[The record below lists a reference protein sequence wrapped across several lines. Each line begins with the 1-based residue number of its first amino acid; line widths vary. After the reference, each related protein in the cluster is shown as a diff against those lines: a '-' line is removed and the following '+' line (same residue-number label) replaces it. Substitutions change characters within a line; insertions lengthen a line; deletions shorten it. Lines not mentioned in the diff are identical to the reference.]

1 VLWAT
6 GIECYWCSP
15 EYRHLWCDRGR
26 VDVLQ
31 RIVWKPIQDVDVVAH
46 HRATD
51 TCVLVAVGHLTG
63 QHNTGSIT
71 RVAYGGMAM
80 TPLGSVWTPAS
91 GAGYA
96 SYAAVYWLKSPA
108 TGAQTVGVSYS
119 GPSSNG
125 MEAMAVTLCLILRR
139 RREPPEPPQARVV
152 QCTSRRLRQLT
163 TWCRDRYRG
172 RGGSVVGDVLRDP
185 LGI

>member
-63 QHNTGSIT
+63 STT
-71 RVAYGGMAM
+71 RE
-80 TPLGSVWTPAS
+80 AS
-91 GAGYA
+91 QV
-96 SYAAVYWLKSPA
+96 SPTAAWL
-108 TGAQTVGVSYS
+108 
-119 GPSSNG
+119 
-125 MEAMAVTLCLILRR
+125 
-139 RREPPEPPQARVV
+139 
-152 QCTSRRLRQLT
+152 
-163 TWCRDRYRG
+163 
-172 RGGSVVGDVLRDP
+172 
-185 LGI
+185 

>member
-15 EYRHLWCDRGR
+15 EYRHLWCDRGL

-71 RVAYGGMAM
+71 KCR
-80 TPLGSVWTPAS
+80 
-91 GAGYA
+91 
-96 SYAAVYWLKSPA
+96 
-108 TGAQTVGVSYS
+108 
-119 GPSSNG
+119 
-125 MEAMAVTLCLILRR
+125 LRR
-139 RREPPEPPQARVV
+139 HGYDAARK
-152 QCTSRRLRQLT
+152 CLDSSI
-163 TWCRDRYRG
+163 G
-172 RGGSVVGDVLRDP
+172 RGIRLLRGGVLA
-185 LGI
+185 